1 MTKTLSRFLIAA
13 VVLTAVCLPCFAQ
26 QKNLRTVLFVKLKLD
41 QQDNWKAAV
50 KDLKALHQKAGS
62 EESFT
67 IWESETGPAEF
78 AVVWYSEKWKEMG
91 EQDPKLKSSAAELA
105 SIFSRLNG
113 QGESLSIWIDEM
125 QPDLTVRSQEIPA
138 MVRTGRTR
146 VMPGKMDD
154 MKALFR
160 EQIVP
165 ALKKSGATSYG
176 VAVARYGTPNNEI
189 HTYLGL
195 SGWADLDSPFGVE
208 KGMSPSDYKQ
218 FMAKVQTLVEN
229 TEWII
234 WKYQPDLSYVPA
246 SAK

>member
-1 MTKTLSRFLIAA
+1 MRKKVSLLLFACVA
-13 VVLTAVCLPCFAQ
+13 LTAVCLPCLGQ
-26 QKNLRTVLFVKLKLD
+26 DRNLRTVLFIKLKLD

-50 KDLKALHQKAGS
+50 KDLVALHKKAGTDYP
-62 EESFT
+62 FT
-67 IWESETGPAEF
+67 IWESQTGPEEF

-91 EQDPKLKSSAAELA
+91 EEDPKLKSSAADLA

-113 QGESLSIWIDEM
+113 QAESASMWIDEM
-125 QPDLTVRSQEIPA
+125 QPDMTVRSKDIPP

-176 VAVARYGTPNNEI
+176 VAQARYGTPANEI

-208 KGMSPSDYKQ
+208 KGMNPAEYKA
-218 FMAKVQTLVEN
+218 FLAKVQTMVES
-229 TEWII
+229 TEWTI
-234 WKYQPDLSYVPA
+234 WKYQPDLSYVPP

>member
-1 MTKTLSRFLIAA
+1 MRKKVSLLLFACVALA
-13 VVLTAVCLPCFAQ
+13 AVCLPCFAQ
-26 QKNLRTVLFVKLKLD
+26 DRNLRTVLFIKLKMD

-50 KDLKALHQKAGS
+50 KDLVALHRKAGG
-62 EESFT
+62 EHPFT
-67 IWESETGPAEF
+67 IWESQTGPSEF
-78 AVVWYSEKWKEMG
+78 AVVWYDAKWKDIG
-91 EQDPKLKSSAAELA
+91 EDDPKLKSSAADLA

-113 QGESLSIWIDEM
+113 QSESLTMWIDEM
-125 QPDLTVRSQEIPA
+125 QPDMTVRSQEIPA

-154 MKALFR
+154 VKALFH

-176 VAVARYGTPNNEI
+176 VAQARYGTPANEI

-195 SGWADLDSPFGVE
+195 SGWGDLDSPFGVE
-208 KGMSPSDYKQ
+208 KGMSAAEYKA
-218 FMAKVQTLVEN
+218 FMAKVQTMVEN
-229 TEWII
+229 TEWTI

>member
-1 MTKTLSRFLIAA
+1 MRKKVSLLLFACVT
-13 VVLTAVCLPCFAQ
+13 LTALCLPCFAQ
-26 QKNLRTVLFVKLKLD
+26 DKNLRTVLFVKLKMD

-50 KDLKALHQKAGS
+50 KDLVAVHQKAAADQT
-62 EESFT
+62 FT
-67 IWESETGPAEF
+67 VWESQTGPAEF
-78 AVVWYSEKWKEMG
+78 AVVWYNAKWKDVG
-91 EQDPKLKSSAAELA
+91 EDDPKLKSSSADLA

-113 QGESLSIWIDEM
+113 QTESLTMWIDEM
-125 QPDLTVRSQEIPA
+125 QPDMTVRSRDIPP

-176 VAVARYGTPNNEI
+176 VAQARYGTAANEM

-195 SGWADLDSPFGVE
+195 SGWGDLDSPFGVE
-208 KGMSPSDYKQ
+208 KGMSSAEYKA
-218 FMAKVQTLVEN
+218 FLVKVQTLVES
-229 TEWII
+229 TEWTI

-246 SAK
+246 GK

>member
-1 MTKTLSRFLIAA
+1 MQRTLSRFLIAA

-26 QKNLRTVLFVKLKLD
+26 DRNLRTVLFIKLKMD

-50 KDLKALHQKAGS
+50 KDLVALHQKAGG
-62 EESFT
+62 EHPFT
-67 IWESETGPAEF
+67 IWESQTGPSEF
-78 AVVWYSEKWKEMG
+78 AVVWYDAKWKDIG
-91 EQDPKLKSSAAELA
+91 EDDPKLKSSAADLA

-113 QGESLSIWIDEM
+113 QSESVTMWIDEM
-125 QPDLTVRSQEIPA
+125 QPDMTARSKDIPA

-154 MKALFR
+154 LKALFH

-176 VAVARYGTPNNEI
+176 VAQARYGTPANEI

-195 SGWADLDSPFGVE
+195 SGWGDLDSPFGVE
-208 KGMSPSDYKQ
+208 KGMTPAEYKA
-218 FMAKVQTLVEN
+218 FLAKVQTMAES
-229 TEWII
+229 TEWTI

>member
-1 MTKTLSRFLIAA
+1 MRKKVSLLLFACVA
-13 VVLTAVCLPCFAQ
+13 LTAVSLPCLAQ

-50 KDLKALHQKAGS
+50 KDLVALHQKTGS
-62 EESFT
+62 DESFT
-67 IWESETGPAEF
+67 IWESQTGPAEF
-78 AVVWYSEKWKEMG
+78 AVVWYNAKWNDIG
-91 EQDPKLKSSAAELA
+91 EDDPKLKSSAAQLT

-113 QGESLSIWIDEM
+113 QGESLSMWIDEM
-125 QPDLTVRSQEIPA
+125 QPDMTATTKEIPV

-154 MKALFR
+154 VKALFR

-176 VAVARYGTPNNEI
+176 VAQARYGTPSNEM

-195 SGWADLDSPFGVE
+195 SGWGDLDAPFGVE
-208 KGMSPSDYKQ
+208 KGMSPAEYKA
-218 FMAKVQTLVEN
+218 FLTKVQTMVES
-229 TEWII
+229 TEWTI
-234 WKYQPDLSYVPA
+234 WKYQPDLSYIPA
-246 SAK
+246 AK

>member
-1 MTKTLSRFLIAA
+1 MQKTLSRFLIAA

-41 QQDNWKAAV
+41 QQDNWKSAV
-50 KDLKALHQKAGS
+50 KDLVALHQKAGS
-62 EESFT
+62 DESFT

-91 EQDPKLKSSAAELA
+91 EQDPKLKSSGAELA

-125 QPDLTVRSQEIPA
+125 QPDMTSPSKEIPA

-146 VMPGKMDD
+146 VMPGRMDD
-154 MKALFR
+154 VKALFH

-165 ALKKSGATSYG
+165 ALKKSGATSFG
-176 VAVARYGTPNNEI
+176 VAQARYGTPANEI

-195 SGWADLDSPFGVE
+195 SGWGDLDSPFGVE
-208 KGMSPSDYKQ
+208 KGMSQAEYKT
-218 FMAKVQTLVEN
+218 FLAKVQTMVES
-229 TEWII
+229 TEWTI

>member
-1 MTKTLSRFLIAA
+1 MQKTLSRFLIAV

-26 QKNLRTVLFVKLKLD
+26 ERNLRTVLFIKLKMD

-50 KDLKALHQKAGS
+50 KDLKAVHQKAGTDQP
-62 EESFT
+62 FT
-67 IWESETGPAEF
+67 IWESQTGPAEF
-78 AVVWYSEKWKEMG
+78 AVVWYSAKWKDIG
-91 EQDPKLKSSAAELA
+91 EDDPKLKSSAADLA

-113 QGESLSIWIDEM
+113 QSESLSMWIDEM
-125 QPDLTVRSQEIPA
+125 QPDMTSPSKDIPT

-154 MKALFR
+154 LKALFH

-176 VAVARYGTPNNEI
+176 VAQARYGTPANEF

-195 SGWADLDSPFGVE
+195 SGWGDLDSPFGVE
-208 KGMSPSDYKQ
+208 KGMTPAEYKA

-229 TEWII
+229 TEWTI
-234 WKYQPDLSYVPA
+234 WKYQPDLSYIPA
-246 SAK
+246 AK